1 MKKLT
6 EAQIAKI
13 CFNANPLKAT
23 ANYPRCS
30 YPRVTLKPTI
40 SHITG

>member
-23 ANYPRCS
+23 ENYPRCP
-30 YPRVTLKPTI
+30 YPRVALKSTI